1 MTEDDILFE
10 GNGYIRGVE
19 AKLEAQARRIEHLHN
34 DMKFMDGKNDEL
46 RALLESDRDT
56 IDELR
61 ARIAE
66 LERQLASSI
75 VSGNDAREQ
84 CLEHVYALS
93 AAALRIAELE
103 GDLARERSTVTCVP
117 RGWK

>member
-1 MTEDDILFE
+1 MTDYTDLIARLRSA
-10 GNGYIRGVE
+10 YVTASPDE
-19 AKLEAQARRIEHLHN
+19 AADALEEIAASREAVWKHAKMLEK
-34 DMKFMDGKNDEL
+34 D
-46 RALLESDRDT
+46 LLAHKE
-56 IDELR
+56 
-61 ARIAE
+61 RIAE